1 VENALAGRLEML
13 TDRVQHGQDIS
24 DEILGTVRLVMA
36 EALRQEFE
44 PAMQR
49 YLDRLVDALPSRLD
63 FNLDLSSIG
72 AVSQTTSSE
81 DFRWKDLATTLA
93 PMLIKVPKIGPVLA
107 PLVIALGTLF
117 DSKAT
122 QQRQQLEEARQREK
136 IKSRIH
142 AALSDAVRQ
151 IDSQLRPVLNE
162 QVQKAQAEV
171 ARNVDAERDEVKRT
185 LSTLIAA
192 LQQGDAETAALR
204 NEALKDLDSLN
215 NLLAE
220 LTPAN

>member
-1 VENALAGRLEML
+1 ML